1 MQTAAGETKTRSKE
15 TSDGMR
21 QLLTALGCSVVC
33 LLAACGTPQVL
44 THAIYEDRQ
53 RAVGLQTIP
62 DGDDGTRFSHPT
74 SLKKEDV
81 ANVMKGLYVETRDVP
96 IALPLLGGGQPE
108 RRPLFSKGEIEFF
121 APLFAKAFH
130 LAGPN
135 QIVTFY
141 ETAEISDVHELT
153 TSGGLFVQ
161 GNELHVVLS
170 NYGVKTEI
178 WQDSEEYRA
187 PVKHRPLE
195 QIDPQ
200 PGRLVFDPPR
210 FMVEPRSG
218 TLATFTHGK
227 PWRVGVRFGELR

>member
-1 MQTAAGETKTRSKE
+1 MQPDHGNMNTGSRDTIGR
-15 TSDGMR
+15 MR
-21 QLLTALGCSVVC
+21 QRLTGLGCSVVC

-44 THAIYEDRQ
+44 TQALYEDPHRV
-53 RAVGLQTIP
+53 VGLQTIP
-62 DGDDGTRFSHPT
+62 DGDNGTRFSHPA
-74 SLKKEDV
+74 SLRKEDI

-96 IALPLLGGGQPE
+96 ISLPLLGGGQPK

-121 APLFAKAFH
+121 APLFARGFL

-153 TSGGLFVQ
+153 TSGGMFVQ
-161 GNELHVVLS
+161 GNALHVVLS

-187 PVKHRPLE
+187 PIRIRPLYP
-195 QIDPQ
+195 IDPQ

-210 FMVEPRSG
+210 FMVQPQRG
-218 TLATFTHGK
+218 ILATLTQGK
-227 PWRVGVRFGELR
+227 PWQVGVRFGELR

>member
-1 MQTAAGETKTRSKE
+1 MEPDNGRMNTGSRETIGS
-15 TSDGMR
+15 MR
-21 QLLTALGCSVVC
+21 KLLTGLGCSVAC
-33 LLAACGTPQVL
+33 LLVACGTPQVL
-44 THAIYEDRQ
+44 THAIYEDQHRV
-53 RAVGLQTIP
+53 VGLQTIP
-62 DGDDGTRFSHPT
+62 DGYGGTGFSHPA
-74 SLKKEDV
+74 SLKKEDI
-81 ANVMKGLYVETRDVP
+81 ADVMKGLYVETQDVP
-96 IALPLLGGGQPE
+96 ISLPLLGGGQPE

-121 APLFAKAFH
+121 APLFARVFH
-130 LAGPN
+130 LAGSN

-153 TSGGLFVQ
+153 TSGGMFVQ

-187 PVKHRPLE
+187 PIRTRPLE

-210 FMVEPRSG
+210 FMVHPKSG
-218 TLATFTHGK
+218 MLATFTNGK
-227 PWRVGVRFGELR
+227 PWQVGVRFGELR

>member
-1 MQTAAGETKTRSKE
+1 MQPDNGKMNTRSREPMEK
-15 TSDGMR
+15 MR
-21 QLLTALGCSVVC
+21 QRLTGLGCSVVC

-44 THAIYEDRQ
+44 THALYEDPHRM
-53 RAVGLQTIP
+53 VGLQTIP
-62 DGDDGTRFSHPT
+62 DGYDGTRFSHPA

-96 IALPLLGGGQPE
+96 ITLPLLGGGQPE
-108 RRPLFSKGEIEFF
+108 RRPLFSEGEIEFF

-130 LAGPN
+130 LAGAN

-187 PVKHRPLE
+187 PVTHRPLE

-210 FMVEPRSG
+210 FMVQPKRG
-218 TLATFTHGK
+218 MLATLTQGK
-227 PWRVGVRFGELR
+227 PWLVGVRFGELR